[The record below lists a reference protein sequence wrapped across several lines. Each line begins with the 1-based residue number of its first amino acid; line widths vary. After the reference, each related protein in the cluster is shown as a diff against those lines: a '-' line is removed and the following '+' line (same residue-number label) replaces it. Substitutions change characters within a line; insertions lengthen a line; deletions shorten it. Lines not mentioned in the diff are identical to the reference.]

1 MRTRL
6 VLAGY
11 LTALAALTVWF
22 VWPIYEDPY
31 LFITAGVSLAVGLA
45 IGAWKALRRVSN
57 LTMLLAILVSFV
69 VLALP
74 LSNPRAMFGG
84 GNLLNGL
91 IEALAGPVQAWK
103 QIVTIELPL
112 GTYHSLLSPVL
123 VLYLI
128 SGVLFGWLLFGRIA
142 RYWYAAGSVLAI
154 VIFGISF
161 GLTGVPG
168 DFDLFGIRIPIET
181 PLVTGSVLF
190 VTLVVYLNWG
200 ARAMR
205 RQSLMVRAESLGTT
219 GNLMFRKLRRS
230 LMGVLVVAVAVAVTV
245 ASMQFVGVSSNRSV
259 LRSGIEKVKH
269 LQHQTSPLST
279 YRMYFTNSELL
290 TSTLLTYSVK
300 DAPDRIRI
308 ATMPYYDGDTFTVAP
323 KNDANLDENSL
334 FSRLPS
340 ELPASQGGSERVFN
354 IQIATLDSIWLPM
367 VSGVRKVTFTGTGA
381 SKLADELF
389 VNRKTFTAAIIPGNS
404 NNANYQVTY
413 NAAESVAA
421 DQIFPSSATIAPEFI
436 PEQLNNWLDAQ
447 NASISTGADLID
459 IAKKLRD
466 RGYLSH
472 SLTDPANAE
481 NTDTWMSLVELTS
494 FEKSTAG
501 HNVAR
506 IDKMFKDLLT
516 KQEQSSGTNL
526 VATAGDDEQFATAI
540 ALIAAAKGFPS
551 RVVVGFRTG
560 QLEDVP
566 GVPSCS
572 ESGGQGT
579 CTGANLAA
587 WAEVQGAN
595 GQWLAIDATPQF
607 ELPLSLTTPPQGDPQ
622 RPTDAGEDAGTVLPP
637 TKASPSTSGECAKNP
652 KACEP
657 KVDPWQAFLE
667 FLNNYILPVL
677 GYGAI
682 GGIFVGP
689 FAVIVLMKRR
699 RRHARR
705 EHEIQFAQVVGAWE
719 EFVDT
724 SIDFGA
730 PTPRNLTRL
739 EYARQTESP
748 DVVELAEMANMMAFG
763 SSEIES
769 VEIEDEELDAMVAR
783 SWEIY
788 DEQLHSFKTQAKPLA
803 RIRATFSM
811 KSFVRAL
818 KPRAQLAKLKSAAMN
833 FSQGALASD
842 GSALR
847 GLWES
852 LRKLVTKQK
861 SAK

>member
-6 VLAGY
+6 VLTSY
-11 LTALAALTVWF
+11 LTLLSALTVWF
-22 VWPIYEDPY
+22 VWPIYQDPY
-31 LFITAGVSLAVGLA
+31 LFVTSGVALLVGGA
-45 IGAWKALRRVSN
+45 IGSWKSLRRVSK
-57 LTMLLAILVSFV
+57 LTVLLSTLLAFV
-69 VLALP
+69 LLSLP
-74 LSNPRAMFGG
+74 LSNPRALFGG
-84 GNLLNGL
+84 GKILDGLL
-91 IEALAGPVQAWK
+91 EALAGPVQAWK

-123 VLYLI
+123 VLYLL
-128 SGVLFGWLLFGRIA
+128 SGLLFGWLIFGPIS
-142 RYWYAAGSVLAI
+142 RYWFAAGPVLAI
-154 VIFGISF
+154 VIFAISF

-168 DFDLFGIRIPIET
+168 DFAIAAIRLPIET

-190 VTLVVYLNWG
+190 VALVLYLNWG
-200 ARAMR
+200 ARATR

-219 GNLMFRKLRRS
+219 GNLLFRKLRRS
-230 LMGVLVVAVAVAVTV
+230 MMGVLVVGLAVAVTV
-245 ASMQFVGVSSNRSV
+245 SSMQLLGVSSNRQV

-269 LQHQTSPLST
+269 IQHQTSPLST
-279 YRMYFTNSELL
+279 YRMYFTNSTLL
-290 TSTLLTYSVK
+290 TSPLLTYSVQ
-300 DAPDRIRI
+300 DSPDRIRI

-323 KNDANLDENSL
+323 KSDANLDENSL

-340 ELPASQGGSERVFN
+340 ELPATGSGPERVFK

-367 VSGVRKVTFTGTGA
+367 VAGVRKVQFTGAGSA
-381 SKLADELF
+381 KLADELF
-389 VNRKTFTAAIIPGNS
+389 VNSNTYTAAIIPGNS
-404 NNANYQVTY
+404 NNADYAVTY
-413 NAAESVAA
+413 NAADAV
-421 DQIFPSSATIAPEFI
+421 DPNQIFPSAGTIAPEFI
-436 PEQLNNWLDAQ
+436 PEQLTAWLEAQ
-447 NASISTGADLID
+447 NVSISTGSDLLD

-472 SLTDPANAE
+472 SLTEPATLDNAE
-481 NTDTWMSLVELTS
+481 TWMAQIELSS

-501 HNVAR
+501 HNIAR

-516 KQEQSSGTNL
+516 KQEQTSGTNL

-551 RVVVGFRTG
+551 RVVIGFRTG
-560 QLEDVP
+560 QTEDVP

-572 ESGGQGT
+572 ESAGEGT

-657 KVDPWQAFLE
+657 KVDPWQSFLE
-667 FLNNYILPVL
+667 FLNNYILPAL
-677 GYGAI
+677 GYLGIGA
-682 GGIFVGP
+682 IFVGP
-689 FAVIVLMKRR
+689 FAVILLMKRR
-699 RRHARR
+699 RRSSRRDHEVPFAR
-705 EHEIQFAQVVGAWE
+705 VVGAWE

-739 EYARQTESP
+739 EYARQTDSA
-748 DVVELAEMANMMAFG
+748 DVVELAELANLMAFG

-769 VEIEDEELDAMVAR
+769 VDISEEELEAMVNR
-783 SWEIY
+783 SWQIY
-788 DEQLHSFKTQAKPLA
+788 DDQLATLRGNAKRFA
-803 RIRATFSM
+803 RIRAAFSM
-811 KSFVRAL
+811 RSFVRAL
-818 KPRAQLAKLKSAAMN
+818 KPREQFAKLRTAALN
-833 FSQGALASD
+833 FSQGSKFSD

-852 LRKLVTKQK
+852 LRKLITKQK
-861 SAK
+861 PAK

>member
-1 MRTRL
+1 M
-6 VLAGY
+6 AAY
-11 LTALAALTVWF
+11 LFALSLLTVWF
-22 VWPIYEDPY
+22 VWPIYQDAY
-31 LFITAGVSLAVGLA
+31 LFITAGVSLLVGLA
-45 IGAWKALRRVSN
+45 IGAWKSLRKVSN
-57 LTMLLAILVSFV
+57 LTVLLSILVSFI

-74 LSNPRAMFGG
+74 LSNPRALFGG
-84 GNLLNGL
+84 GKILDGL

-123 VLYLI
+123 VLYLLT
-128 SGVLFGWLLFGRIA
+128 GFLFGWLLFGPIS

-168 DFDLFGIRIPIET
+168 DFSLFGLRLPIET

-200 ARAMR
+200 ARATR

-219 GNLMFRKLRRS
+219 GNLIYRKLRRS

-245 ASMQFVGVSSNRSV
+245 ASMQLVGVSSNRQV

-279 YRMYFTNSELL
+279 YRMYFTNSQLL
-290 TSTLLTYSVK
+290 TSPLLTYSVN

-323 KNDANLDENSL
+323 KNSANLDDNSL
-334 FSRLPS
+334 FSRLPA
-340 ELPASQGGSERVFN
+340 ELPASQPGPERVFN

-367 VSGVRKVTFTGTGA
+367 VSGVRRVQFAGAGA

-389 VNRKTFTAAIIPGNS
+389 VNRKTYTGAIIPGSS
-404 NNANYQVTY
+404 NNATYQVTY
-413 NAAESVAA
+413 NAA
-421 DQIFPSSATIAPEFI
+421 DTIDPNQITPSTATIAPEFI
-436 PEQLNNWLDAQ
+436 PEQLTAWLEAQ

-472 SLTDPANAE
+472 SLTDPANAD
-481 NTDTWMSLVELTS
+481 NTETWMSLVELSS

-501 HNVAR
+501 HNLAR

-516 KQEQSSGTNL
+516 KQEQSSGANQ

-560 QLEDVP
+560 QSEDVP

-572 ESGGQGT
+572 ESGDLGT
-579 CTGANLAA
+579 CSGANLAA
-587 WAEVQGAN
+587 WAEVQGSN
-595 GQWLAIDATPQF
+595 GQWLAIDSTPQF

-622 RPTDAGEDAGTVLPP
+622 RPTDAGEDSGTVLPP

-657 KVDPWQAFLE
+657 QVDPWQAFLE
-667 FLNNYILPVL
+667 FLNAYVLPVL
-677 GYGAI
+677 GYLAI
-682 GGIFVGP
+682 GSIFVGP
-689 FAVIVLMKRR
+689 FFVIILMKRR
-699 RRHARR
+699 RRRARH
-705 EHEIQFAQVVGAWE
+705 EHEIPFARIVGAWE

-739 EYARQTESP
+739 EYARQTQSP
-748 DVVELAEMANMMAFG
+748 DVIELANMANMMAFG
-763 SSEIES
+763 SSEVES
-769 VEIEDEELDAMVAR
+769 VELDDDEIDAMVVR
-783 SWEIY
+783 SWDIY
-788 DEQLHSFKTQAKPLA
+788 DVQLRNFQEGAKRFA
-803 RIRATFSM
+803 RIRAALSM

-818 KPRAQLAKLKSAAMN
+818 KPKDQLEKLKSAAMN
-833 FSQGALASD
+833 FSQGAKFSD

-852 LRKLVTKQK
+852 LRKLITKRK

>member
-6 VLAGY
+6 VLATY
-11 LTALAALTVWF
+11 LFLLSALTVWF

-31 LFITAGVSLAVGLA
+31 LFVTAGVALLVGFGL
-45 IGAWKALRRVSN
+45 GAWKTISKLSS
-57 LTMLLAILVSFV
+57 LTLLLSTLVSFV
-69 VLALP
+69 ILALP
-74 LSNPRAMFGG
+74 LSNPRALFGG

-91 IEALAGPVQAWK
+91 LESLAGPVQAWK

-123 VLYLI
+123 VLYLL
-128 SGVLFGWLLFGRIA
+128 SGLLFGWLLFGPIS
-142 RYWYAAGSVLAI
+142 RYWYAAGAVLAI

-161 GLTGVPG
+161 GLTGVPV
-168 DFDLFGIRIPIET
+168 DFNLFGLRIPIET

-200 ARAMR
+200 ARATR

-219 GNLMFRKLRRS
+219 GNLLFRKLRRS
-230 LMGVLVVAVAVAVTV
+230 LMGILVVGLAVAVTV
-245 ASMQFVGVSSNRSV
+245 TSMQLTGVSSNRQV

-269 LQHQTSPLST
+269 IQHQTSPLST

-323 KNDANLDENSL
+323 KNNSEVDENSL

-340 ELPASQGGSERVFN
+340 ELAPTQPGDERVFN

-367 VSGVRKVTFTGTGA
+367 VSGVRKVSFAGTGA
-381 SKLADELF
+381 AKLADELF
-389 VNRKTFTAAIIPGNS
+389 VNRKTYTAAIIPGNS

-413 NAAESVAA
+413 NAAEAVDAS
-421 DQIFPSSATIAPEFI
+421 QLFPSAASIDTAYI
-436 PEQLNNWLDAQ
+436 PEQLTAWLDAQ
-447 NASISTGADLID
+447 NVSISTGADLQD
-459 IAKKLRD
+459 IAKRLRD

-472 SLTDPANAE
+472 SLTDPATPE
-481 NTDTWMSLVELTS
+481 NTETWMSLAELST

-501 HNVAR
+501 HNLAR
-506 IDKMFKDLLT
+506 MNQMFKDLLT
-516 KQEQSSGTNL
+516 KQEQSSGANK
-526 VATAGDDEQFATAI
+526 VGAAGDDEQFATAI

-560 QLEDVP
+560 QTDDVP
-566 GVPSCS
+566 GVPSCT
-572 ESGGQGT
+572 ETANQGT
-579 CTGANLAA
+579 CNGANLAA
-587 WAEVQGAN
+587 WAEIQGAN

-637 TKASPSTSGECAKNP
+637 SKASPSTSGECAKNP

-657 KVDPWQAFLE
+657 KVDPWQSFLE
-667 FLNNYILPVL
+667 FLNNYVLPAL
-677 GYGAI
+677 GYLGV
-682 GGIFVGP
+682 GGIFIGP
-689 FAVIVLMKRR
+689 FAVILLMKRR
-699 RRHARR
+699 RRAARR
-705 EHEIQFAQVVGAWE
+705 DHEVPYARVVGAWE

-739 EYARQTESP
+739 EYARQTDSP
-748 DVVELAEMANMMAFG
+748 DLIELANMANMMAFG

-769 VEIEDEELDAMVAR
+769 VDLTDDELESMVSR

-788 DEQLHSFKTQAKPLA
+788 DEQLQMFQTRSKRIA
-803 RIRATFSM
+803 RIRAALSM
-811 KSFVRAL
+811 RSFVRAL
-818 KPRAQLAKLKSAAMN
+818 KPRDQLEKLKGVAMR
-833 FSQGALASD
+833 FSQGALVSD
-842 GSALR
+842 GSALK
-847 GLWES
+847 GLWETM
-852 LRKLVTKQK
+852 RKLITKPK

>member
-6 VLAGY
+6 VLAAY
-11 LTALAALTVWF
+11 LTALAALSVWF
-22 VWPIYEDPY
+22 VWPIYQDPY
-31 LFITAGVSLAVGLA
+31 LFVTAGVSLLVGLG
-45 IGAWKALRRVSN
+45 IGAWKSLRKISN
-57 LTMLLAILVSFV
+57 LTLLLAVLLSFV

-91 IEALAGPVQAWK
+91 LEALAGPVQAWK

-123 VLYLI
+123 VLYLL
-128 SGVLFGWLLFGRIA
+128 SGVLFGWLLFGPIA
-142 RYWYAAGSVLAI
+142 RYWYAAGSVLSI

-168 DFDLFGIRIPIET
+168 DFDLFGARLPVET

-190 VTLVVYLNWG
+190 VALVVYLNWG
-200 ARAMR
+200 ARATR
-205 RQSLMVRAESLGTT
+205 RQTLMVRSESLGTT
-219 GNLMFRKLRRS
+219 GNLLFRKLRRS
-230 LMGVLVVAVAVAVTV
+230 LMGVLVVAVSVAVTV
-245 ASMQFVGVSSNRSV
+245 SSMQLIGVSSNRQV

-290 TSTLLTYSVK
+290 TSPLLTYTVK

-323 KNDANLDENSL
+323 KKDANVDENSL

-340 ELPASQGGSERVFN
+340 ELPASQDGAERVFS

-367 VSGVRKVTFTGTGA
+367 VAGVRKVQFSGAGA
-381 SKLADELF
+381 SKLSDELF
-389 VNRKTFTAAIIPGNS
+389 VNRNTFTAAIIPGNS

-413 NAAESVAA
+413 NAAEAVAA
-421 DQIFPSSATIAPEFI
+421 NQIFPSVATIAPEFI
-436 PEQLNNWLDAQ
+436 PEQLTAWLDAQ
-447 NASISTGADLID
+447 KASISNGADLED

-481 NTDTWMSLVELTS
+481 NTDTWMSLVELSS

-516 KQEQSSGTNL
+516 KEEQSSGRNL
-526 VATAGDDEQFATAI
+526 VAAAGDDEQFATAI

-560 QLEDVP
+560 QIEDIP

-572 ESGGQGT
+572 ETGDTGT
-579 CTGANLAA
+579 CNGANLAA

-657 KVDPWQAFLE
+657 KLDPLQWLYD
-667 FLNNYILPVL
+667 LWNNFILPAL
-677 GYGAI
+677 GYSTI

-689 FAVIVLMKRR
+689 FAVILLMKRR
-699 RRHARR
+699 RRRARR
-705 EHEIQFAQVVGAWE
+705 EHEIPFAKVVGAWE

-739 EYARQTESP
+739 EYARQAGSTE
-748 DVVELAEMANMMAFG
+748 VIELAEMANMMAFG

-769 VEIEDEELDAMVAR
+769 VDLEDEELDALVAR

-788 DEQLHSFKTQAKPLA
+788 DDQLQAFKAESKRFA
-803 RIRATFSM
+803 RIRAALSM

-818 KPRAQLAKLKSAAMN
+818 KPKAQLAKLKSAAVN
-833 FSQGALASD
+833 FSQGALVSD

-852 LRKLVTKQK
+852 IRKLVTKPRSPK
-861 SAK
+861 